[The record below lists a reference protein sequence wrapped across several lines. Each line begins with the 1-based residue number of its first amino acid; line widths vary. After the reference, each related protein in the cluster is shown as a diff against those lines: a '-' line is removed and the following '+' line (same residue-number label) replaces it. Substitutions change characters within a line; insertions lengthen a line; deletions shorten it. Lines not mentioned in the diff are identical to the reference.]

1 MLSISASRPSCPVPA
16 TGPVYG
22 VLLNF
27 RGALAAL
34 GDAVTRPP
42 YNAPPKAPILYLKP
56 PNTWS
61 AHGALIAVPR
71 GVEAL
76 AMGGTLGVVIGRTA
90 CRVASRDALAHVA
103 GYTVVND
110 VCIPHESYH
119 RPSVR
124 FTCRDGFCA
133 IGPVIAQVT
142 DPGNLAIEVEV
153 DGEVRQR
160 ASTRDLIR
168 PVAKLVE
175 DVSAFMTLW
184 PGTILTVGVD
194 RGAPLARAGQ
204 KVSVTIAGIGTL
216 FNTLVAE

>member
-1 MLSISASRPSCPVPA
+1 MLSISAARPSCPVPA
-16 TGPVYG
+16 AGPVYG

-34 GDAVTRPP
+34 GDAATRPP
-42 YNAPPKAPILYLKP
+42 YNAPPKAPVLYLKP
-56 PNTWS
+56 PNTYS
-61 AHGALIAVPR
+61 AHGASIVVPR

-90 CRVASRDALAHVA
+90 CRVSARDALAQVA

-133 IGPVIAQVT
+133 IGPAIAKVA
-142 DPGNLAIEVEV
+142 DPGDLAIEVEV
-153 DGEVRQR
+153 DGQVRQR
-160 ASTRDLIR
+160 ATTRDLVR

-184 PGTILTVGVD
+184 PGTILAVGVAH
-194 RGAPLARAGQ
+194 GAPLARAGQ
-204 KVSVTIAGIGTL
+204 SVAVTIEGVGRL
-216 FNTLVAE
+216 VNTLVAE

>member
-1 MLSISASRPSCPVPA
+1 
-16 TGPVYG
+16 VYG

-34 GDAVTRPP
+34 GDAVTKPP

-56 PNTWS
+56 PNTYS
-61 AHGALIAVPR
+61 AHGAPIVVPR

-76 AMGGTLGVVIGRTA
+76 AMGGTLGIVIGRTA
-90 CRVASRDALAHVA
+90 CRVTARDALAHVA

-110 VCIPHESYH
+110 VCIPHESFH

-133 IGPVIAQVT
+133 IGPAVAQVA
-142 DPGNLAIEVEV
+142 DPGDLAIAVEI

-160 ASTRDLIR
+160 ATTRELIR

-184 PGTILTVGVD
+184 AGTILTVGVAE
-194 RGAPLARAGQ
+194 RAPLARARQ
-204 KVSVTIAGIGTL
+204 TVAVTIEGVGRL
-216 FNTLVAE
+216 VNTLVPE